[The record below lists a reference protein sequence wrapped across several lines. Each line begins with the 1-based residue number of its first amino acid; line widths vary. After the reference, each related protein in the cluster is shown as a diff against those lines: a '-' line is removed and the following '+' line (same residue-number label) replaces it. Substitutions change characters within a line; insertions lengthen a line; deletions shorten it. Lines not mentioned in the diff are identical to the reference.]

1 LEEIM
6 GTPGRPRIR
15 LEFPEELLRRYKS
28 GEIDHHGVAEACGV
42 SPNVALR
49 ELRRAG
55 MDTSRSTRKQL
66 QHTRRAGFAE
76 LYEAIPRLY
85 GLGLSL
91 REVAA
96 QFGLTQEGVRQILL
110 RRGVEIR
117 PPQGRPRG
125 SRRAEQAAT
134 RHFGRQLRK
143 LRSEAGLTQGDL
155 AERSGISR
163 QTISILERG
172 ARFPAPETL
181 ARLCE
186 ALGVDA
192 DRFGPAG
199 SFAASPQ
206 YQEAEAC

>member
-1 LEEIM
+1 LEETM
-6 GTPGRPRIR
+6 GTPGRPRIF
-15 LEFPEELLRRYKS
+15 LEFPEKVLARYAA
-28 GEIDHHGVAEACGV
+28 GEIDHHGVARLCGV

-66 QHTRRAGFAE
+66 QHTRRLGLAE

-110 RRGVEIR
+110 RRGVAIR
-117 PPQGRPRG
+117 PPQGRGRTG
-125 SRRAEQAAT
+125 RRREQAAS
-134 RHFGRQLRK
+134 RHFGRRLLS
-143 LRSEAGLTQGDL
+143 LRSAAGLTQEEL
-155 AERSGISR
+155 ADRSHVSR
-163 QTISILERG
+163 QTISILEGGTRI
-172 ARFPAPETL
+172 PAPETL

-192 DRFGPAG
+192 EAFGVAG
-199 SFAASPQ
+199 SLAGCPP
-206 YQEAEAC
+206 YQEATAC

>member
-1 LEEIM
+1 M
-6 GTPGRPRIR
+6 GTPGRPRIH
-15 LEFPEELLRRYKS
+15 LEFPQELLRRYAA
-28 GEIDHHGVAEACGV
+28 GEIDHHEAARLCNV

-66 QHTRRAGFAE
+66 QHTRRAGFSE

-96 QFGLTQEGVRQILL
+96 QFGLTQEGIRQILL
-110 RRGVEIR
+110 RRGVVVR
-117 PPQGRPRG
+117 PPQGR
-125 SRRAEQAAT
+125 SRAGRRKEQAAS
-134 RHFGRQLRK
+134 RHFGRQLRS
-143 LRSEAGLTQGDL
+143 LRAAAGLTQGEL
-155 AERSGISR
+155 ADRSNLSR

-172 ARFPAPETL
+172 SRIPAPETL

-186 ALGVDA
+186 ALGVA
-192 DRFGPAG
+192 AEALGAAG
-199 SFAASPQ
+199 SLTRSPR
-206 YQEAEAC
+206 YQKAEAS